1 MCGKGSVRKKRTKKK
16 HLYLFNYLPKHSIG
30 FQYFFILNTNR
41 YMHTSFSLFFKISDH
56 NKHIRYWWSVRTPE
70 LSLSHTLLRNG
81 QPKTKPVDTCAA
93 LRDGCYVTVVS
104 ETVGQRSR
112 GSLLKLQLK
121 WQDVKNYN
129 DDDDVDCGGNVWYP
143 SWMHLYLIDFEL

>member
-1 MCGKGSVRKKRTKKK
+1 MWKRVRTKETHQKK
-16 HLYLFNYLPKHSIG
+16 NLYLFNYLPKHSIG

-56 NKHIRYWWSVRTPE
+56 TINILDTDGQWEHSNYPFPTLCYVMV
-70 LSLSHTLLRNG
+70 SL
-81 QPKTKPVDTCAA
+81 KTKPVDTCAA
-93 LRDGCYVTVVS
+93 LCDGRYVTVVS

-129 DDDDVDCGGNVWYP
+129 DDDVDCGGNVWYP

>member
-1 MCGKGSVRKKRTKKK
+1 MVSENTQTIPFP
-16 HLYLFNYLPKHSIG
+16 H
-30 FQYFFILNTNR
+30 FF
-41 YMHTSFSLFFKISDH
+41 YVMVSL
-56 NKHIRYWWSVRTPE
+56 
-70 LSLSHTLLRNG
+70 
-81 QPKTKPVDTCAA
+81 KTKPVDTCAA
-93 LRDGCYVTVVS
+93 LRDGRYVTVVS